1 MKKAGQAAGDAVLK
15 KNKRKRIWKKAAMG
29 IFYTLAAALAVVVM
43 SHHNPLADPVTELM
57 KKVMACLLLGFSILI
72 FGIFFDQLLVLPKEL
87 YQSRRLIW
95 KLAKNDF
102 KKRYA
107 GSYLGMVWAFVQ
119 PVVTVVMYWIVFDR
133 VFNTRS
139 QLVAEGIEVPYVLYL
154 TAGLVPWFYFTEA
167 LTNGTTALIEYNY
180 LVKKVVF
187 KISIL
192 PIIKVI
198 AATFVHIFF
207 VAVLFLIAVAYGYYP
222 SIYTLQIF
230 YYSFC
235 EFLLVLAISYA
246 TCAIVVFFKD
256 LQQIISI
263 GLQIGMWAT
272 PILWDISMLSEPM
285 KPLFKLNPMVYIVNG
300 YRSAIYEQEWFFEH
314 FYSSTYFWIFTVT
327 LFCIGS
333 LIFKRLK
340 VHFADVM

>member
-1 MKKAGQAAGDAVLK
+1 MKKAGQTAGDAVLK
-15 KNKRKRIWKKAAMG
+15 KNKRKRIWKKAAMV

-272 PILWDISMLSEPM
+272 PILGT
-285 KPLFKLNPMVYIVNG
+285 N
-300 YRSAIYEQEWFFEH
+300 R
-314 FYSSTYFWIFTVT
+314 
-327 LFCIGS
+327 
-333 LIFKRLK
+333 
-340 VHFADVM
+340 

>member
-1 MKKAGQAAGDAVLK
+1 MKKAGQTAGDAVLK
-15 KNKRKRIWKKAAMG
+15 KNKRKRIWKKAAMV